1 MGNLKVYNTYKAVPK
16 EALKDFNNG
25 SFKGSDI
32 NTMWRIKS
40 LTTEFGVC
48 GIGWYTELIRQWS
61 EQAPNNE
68 VLCFVEIKMYI
79 KVDGEWGKGFS
90 AIGGSKVVQYFQQ
103 KDYAKGNDE
112 GYKMAYTDALGVACK
127 YLGFGADVYWANDK
141 TKYTNEH
148 EEYKPKQKK
157 EEPKTKFESMNID
170 QIKAH
175 ASAVV
180 KKAIENEE
188 IGEAVIG
195 DIYYTGKKLGLT
207 DKQVEETIYK
217 KTEKEIRDLTVKE
230 ANEIL
235 GAMEAKIGVQ

>member
-141 TKYTNEH
+141 TKYTTEV
-148 EEYKPKQKK
+148 EEAKPPVKK
-157 EEPKTKFESMNID
+157 KFDVKETASKVVADALEKGIEPPISDDVVGDVYFYGSEAGYDETKVD
-170 QIKAH
+170 
-175 ASAVV
+175 AVV
-180 KKAIENEE
+180 NKLC
-188 IGEAVIG
+188 
-195 DIYYTGKKLGLT
+195 GKLRA
-207 DKQVEETIYK
+207 E
-217 KTEKEIRDLTVKE
+217 DLTLAE
-230 ANEIL
+230 ANSLIRKFK
-235 GAMEAKIGVQ
+235 AKAEKVHG